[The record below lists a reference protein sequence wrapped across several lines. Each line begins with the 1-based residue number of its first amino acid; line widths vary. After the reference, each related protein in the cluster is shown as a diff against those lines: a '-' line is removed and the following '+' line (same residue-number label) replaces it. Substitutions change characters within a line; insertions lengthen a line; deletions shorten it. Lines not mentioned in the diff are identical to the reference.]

1 MKTKF
6 KRGDL
11 VFASDRLGRLSGML
25 NGLGLVVRHPDT
37 LSPRHKYKLV
47 YVYMFKDMEE
57 RYFYSGELQ
66 HVRTDGV

>member
-1 MKTKF
+1 MVMKTKF

-11 VFASDRLGRLSGML
+11 VFAPGML